1 MGGTAGEGKMPIA
14 GISDQSAAYGAK
26 DGHGRRRRAQSFD
39 ECYQDSVV
47 NGRSDTTD
55 KGVAD

>member
-1 MGGTAGEGKMPIA
+1 MAGTAGEGKMPIA
-14 GISDQSAAYGAK
+14 GISDQSAAHGAK
-26 DGHGRRRRAQSFD
+26 NGRGRRRGAQSFD
-39 ECYQDSVV
+39 ECYQYSVM